1 MRGAAFRIC
10 ENLKRVR
17 HCIDEAARRV
27 GRNPDS
33 VRLVAVTKSVG
44 TEEIQILYAQ
54 GVREFGE
61 NRVKDA
67 AAKLASLGLGGCV
80 WHMIGTIQSRKAKQ
94 VTQLFDCVDSLDR
107 LELALELNKQCER
120 YGKKMPVLIQVN
132 TTGETTKH
140 GFSPNELSEALAQ
153 IRQLSHLHVQ
163 GLMTM
168 APLVDDPEKARPAFA
183 LLRKLAEE
191 FELSELSMGMSND
204 FMVAVEEG
212 ATQVRIG
219 TALFE

>member
-1 MRGAAFRIC
+1 MQGAAFRIC
-10 ENLKRVR
+10 ENLKQVR
-17 HCIDEAARRV
+17 HRIDEAARRV

-44 TEEIQILYAQ
+44 TEEIRILYDQ

-61 NRVKDA
+61 NRVKEA
-67 AAKLASLGLGGCV
+67 SAKLALVALDGCV
-80 WHMIGTIQSRKAKQ
+80 WHMIGTIQSRKARQ
-94 VTQLFDCVDSLDR
+94 VAQLFDCVDSLDR
-107 LELALELNKQCER
+107 LELAQELNKQCER
-120 YGKKMPVLIQVN
+120 HGKKMPVLIQVN

-140 GFSPNELSEALAQ
+140 GFSPAELSDVIAQ
-153 IRQLSHLHVQ
+153 IRQLSHLDVQ

-183 LLRKLAEE
+183 LLRKLAEK
-191 FELSELSMGMSND
+191 FELPELSMGMSND
-204 FMVAVEEG
+204 YTVAVEEG

-219 TALFE
+219 TALFQ